1 MTITIS
7 VLTES
12 PTRFC
17 VIVRSRQ

>member
-17 VIVRSRQ
+17 VIMRSRQ